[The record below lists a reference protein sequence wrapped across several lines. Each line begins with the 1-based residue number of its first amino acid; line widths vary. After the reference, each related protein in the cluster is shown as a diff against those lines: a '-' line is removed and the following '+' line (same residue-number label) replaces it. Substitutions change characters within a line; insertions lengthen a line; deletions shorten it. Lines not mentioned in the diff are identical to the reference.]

1 MFYSFIPR
9 LVYLQEWDWTVLEH
23 VLTALP
29 EVLQN
34 KSLILSANPALN
46 TMTAVLCHMV
56 RLNLLCRNV
65 SPCLGFK
72 SRCFSG
78 MTKVFFVLCPLE
90 FVMLVTNTE
99 KTRIFP
105 YVSLVLAPV

>member
-1 MFYSFIPR
+1 MQNELQYCIPHMYPLVILFLCHLRAEGCALSFPR

-56 RLNLLCRNV
+56 SLHFLRLKLHVKELCH
-65 SPCLGFK
+65 GF
-72 SRCFSG
+72 
-78 MTKVFFVLCPLE
+78 
-90 FVMLVTNTE
+90 
-99 KTRIFP
+99 
-105 YVSLVLAPV
+105 